1 MKKALVFTTL
11 LLASAAAQAGPD
23 NCARISVE
31 HDEGDRFELTLNNS
45 CSQTVY
51 VSYCYTHTSG
61 ANWNGRESAAPG
73 RIERDGFHAR
83 SGHIKYRLGWSFGD
97 ALITDC

>member
-1 MKKALVFTTL
+1 MKKALAFTTL

-61 ANWNGRESAAPG
+61 AN
-73 RIERDGFHAR
+73 
-83 SGHIKYRLGWSFGD
+83 
-97 ALITDC
+97 